1 MVVVLDNSTTAM
13 TGLQPHPGTGDTMMG
28 DIAPKI
34 DIAGVLRAVG
44 VQHVEKCDPMQLE
57 EAEAAVVR
65 AADATA
71 RGVAALI
78 FESPCIHVCPAG
90 PQYVVDAEA
99 CQCKECIIKLGCPA
113 ILSVDGKA
121 WIDNSLCHGCD
132 LCLQVCR
139 FDAIH
144 RLSPAEA
151 AA

>member
-1 MVVVLDNSTTAM
+1 MCKRGLSRFAIATT
-13 TGLQPHPGTGDTMMG
+13 D
-28 DIAPKI
+28 
-34 DIAGVLRAVG
+34 
-44 VQHVEKCDPMQLE
+44 DPSSCPPT
-57 EAEAAVVR
+57 
-65 AADATA
+65 ATY
-71 RGVAALI
+71 
-78 FESPCIHVCPAG
+78 SVCPAG

-121 WIDNSLCHGCD
+121 WIDNTLCHGCD